1 MSYETISNTK
11 QGIDR
16 NRHIDNNN
24 EGIDEK
30 VRRHDTNF
38 ANANCF
44 TYFTAGNTNEV
55 NQVPLG
61 TDHVT

>member
-16 NRHIDNNN
+16 DGHTNINN

-38 ANANCF
+38 ANANYF

-61 TDHVT
+61 TDHAT